1 VPEIETYEDPD
12 VSAALL
18 ELFNDEG
25 IDVLLETQVSTVSEG
40 LIGLLDNVPAQAN
53 PQSA

>member
-1 VPEIETYEDPD
+1 MPESETYEDPD

-18 ELFNDEG
+18 ELSHDEG

-40 LIGLLDNVPAQAN
+40 LIGLLTNVPA
-53 PQSA
+53 